1 MTGRYGEDWGYI
13 DRDKV
18 MVHDKS
24 DIVKRSRRGYKRRRR
39 RRKGKTRLIGK

>member
-24 DIVKRSRRGYKRRRR
+24 DIVKRRRRRKERR